1 MSKNLLDINKTKYRY
16 LMDNIDLSKKQPI
29 LKYCIPVPKGEE
41 KPTDEFYN
49 RDYPDVTISN
59 YKFIKMIDKVANSLV
74 AYGIKAGDVI
84 TICQT
89 NTPEIIYMDYAL
101 NKIGACA
108 NYIYP
113 NVTAEEMKYYIE
125 ELNSK
130 CLFILDDNDIKQNVE
145 KATEN
150 LDIKIISSS
159 VIDSFPFLFKI
170 VANKKNPVKS
180 QKMKNEIKWSEFLKL
195 GKNTNADENKYM
207 PNSVCSYMH
216 TSGTS
221 SVPKAVM
228 ISNENLNAIP
238 FNYEYDDFKWR
249 EESLSVQTIP
259 QFVAYGETTNH
270 LFLCNNVCVV
280 LIPEMNPKNYYDLIS
295 KYKPHYSLATP
306 SHARELIKRDLDMS
320 NVITYGFGGDGF
332 DDIEILLNK
341 YLEKHGSKYP
351 AQQGYGSTEMS
362 AVALGCTIL
371 NYKMGS
377 IGKPL
382 GKTKAMI
389 LEPGTFNAITTPN
402 TEGELC
408 LTGPG
413 MTLGYAGNS
422 KEDNDSVY
430 VKHPD
435 GTTWVHMGDL
445 VSFDEDGFYYYH
457 GRIKNVIAR
466 KSFKFA
472 PKEIEDAIML
482 CSNVKQCIVFGKYD
496 KEEGQV
502 PSAHIVLKDSSDAK
516 ASVDE
521 IVEIVNANVQEF
533 HRPVVYKIKDSIVTT
548 RNNKINI
555 NALKIEDIA
564 TIIDG
569 VNDAEISLS
578 ADNEY
583 DYELKIYTDF
593 AVDKQKTI
601 EFIEQ
606 ISKNEKVL
614 NGKIKYIFIQEKG
627 KSYYRYEK

>member
-1 MSKNLLDINKTKYRY
+1 
-16 LMDNIDLSKKQPI
+16 
-29 LKYCIPVPKGEE
+29 
-41 KPTDEFYN
+41 
-49 RDYPDVTISN
+49 
-59 YKFIKMIDKVANSLV
+59 
-74 AYGIKAGDVI
+74 
-84 TICQT
+84 
-89 NTPEIIYMDYAL
+89 
-101 NKIGACA
+101 
-108 NYIYP
+108 
-113 NVTAEEMKYYIE
+113 
-125 ELNSK
+125 
-130 CLFILDDNDIKQNVE
+130 
-145 KATEN
+145 
-150 LDIKIISSS
+150 
-159 VIDSFPFLFKI
+159 
-170 VANKKNPVKS
+170 
-180 QKMKNEIKWSEFLKL
+180 
-195 GKNTNADENKYM
+195 
-207 PNSVCSYMH
+207 
-216 TSGTS
+216 
-221 SVPKAVM
+221 
-228 ISNENLNAIP
+228 
-238 FNYEYDDFKWR
+238 
-249 EESLSVQTIP
+249 
-259 QFVAYGETTNH
+259 
-270 LFLCNNVCVV
+270 
-280 LIPEMNPKNYYDLIS
+280 
-295 KYKPHYSLATP
+295 
-306 SHARELIKRDLDMS
+306 
-320 NVITYGFGGDGF
+320 
-332 DDIEILLNK
+332 
-341 YLEKHGSKYP
+341 
-351 AQQGYGSTEMS
+351 
-362 AVALGCTIL
+362 
-371 NYKMGS
+371 MGS

-482 CSNVKQCIVFGKYD
+482 CPNVKQCIVFGKYD

-502 PSAHIVLKDSSDAK
+502 PSAHIVLKDSSDVK

-578 ADNEY
+578 VDNEY

-593 AVDKQKTI
+593 DVDKQKTI